1 MPSAVFILQARRAMP
16 MRRWILV
23 VLGALGVIAVCAV
36 ATVAGILGLRSAL
49 LGRGGTASPGALG
62 TATPTAAPTP
72 PPAEALTA
80 ARAMEAA
87 FIAVYQRV
95 SPSVVHLT
103 TRAAAF
109 DLLRG
114 PIYQEGTGSGFV
126 WDRQGHIVTNN
137 HVVEGAERIEVVFA
151 DGTTVPA
158 ELVGADTYN
167 DLAVIRVQVPP
178 EKLVPVALG
187 DSSRLRVGQWV
198 IAIGNPF
205 GLDRTMTV
213 GVISAL
219 GRTLELSDR
228 PLGEVIQTDAAINPG
243 NSGGPLL
250 DLDGRVIGINTAIRS
265 PTGGSI
271 GIGFAVP
278 VNSIKRVVPELIAHG
293 RYPHPWLGASF
304 FEVTPAFAQAF
315 GLPSEHGLLAVQVVP
330 GGPADRA
337 GLRGAT
343 QRVRTRFG
351 DVFLGGDLV
360 VAIDG
365 RPLRTVDELVIYLEN
380 HKRVGGTVT
389 LTILRDG
396 RSQTLE
402 VRLGE
407 RPGG

>member
-23 VLGALGVIAVCAV
+23 VLGALGVIAVCAA
-36 ATVAGILGLRSAL
+36 ATAAGVLGLRSAL
-49 LGRGGTASPGALG
+49 LGRGGTASPGALE
-62 TATPTAAPTP
+62 TSTPTAAPTP
-72 PPAEALTA
+72 PPAEALAA
-80 ARAMEAA
+80 ARALEAA
-87 FIAVYQRV
+87 FIAVYELV
-95 SPSVVHLT
+95 SPSVVHIT

-158 ELVGADTYN
+158 EQVGADAYN
-167 DLAVIRVQVPP
+167 DLAVIRVRVPR
-178 EKLVPVALG
+178 EKLAPVALG

-278 VNSIKRVVPELIAHG
+278 VNTIKRVVPELIAHG
-293 RYPHPWLGASF
+293 RYPHPWLGAAF

-315 GLPSEHGLLAVQVVP
+315 GLPSEHGLLTVQVVP

-351 DVFLGGDLV
+351 EVFLGGDLV

-380 HKRVGGTVT
+380 HKRVGETVT

>member
-337 GLRGAT
+337 GWGGAPR
-343 QRVRTRFG
+343 RVRPRFG

-380 HKRVGGTVT
+380 HKRVGETVT